1 MLTIQGFI
9 SQFKYMGIVQ
19 PKFAKAT
26 PKTFR
31 KRGRGG
37 HWSAIVTSS
46 RQNVKLVLSHM
57 AVDCHF
63 LRYCWFRCCNCNN
76 TYRFIQ
82 PYLFFFKNIFVSYV
96 SRLLDR
102 SQEFVQRKQK
112 WHQLLNT
119 LIRKNQLLTQ
129 VKSQHLLWH
138 FNGSYI

>member
-19 PKFAKAT
+19 LKFATAT
-26 PKTFR
+26 PKIFR

-37 HWSAIVTSS
+37 HWSAIVASS
-46 RQNVKLVLSHM
+46 QNVKLVLSHM

-63 LRYCWFRCCNCNN
+63 LRYCWFRCCKCNN

-82 PYLFFFKNIFVSYV
+82 PYLFIFRNIFVSYV
-96 SRLLDR
+96 SRLLNR

-112 WHQLLNT
+112 LHQFLYT
-119 LIRKNQLLTQ
+119 QIRKNQLFTQ
-129 VKSQHLLWH
+129 VKSQHLLRH
-138 FNGSYI
+138 FNDSSI